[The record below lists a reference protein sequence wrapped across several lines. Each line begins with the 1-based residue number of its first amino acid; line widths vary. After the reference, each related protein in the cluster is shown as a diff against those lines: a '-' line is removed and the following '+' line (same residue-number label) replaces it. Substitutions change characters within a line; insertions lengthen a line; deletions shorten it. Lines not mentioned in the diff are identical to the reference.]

1 MHLMSQFIGKG
12 EEKLDKMGQK
22 RNAKRQCKQRS
33 DEVAGIAITV
43 ARVCEL
49 EAAMSYFAAQCR
61 RHSFASRKNP
71 YECIFGTMSPLET
84 ACTAKRKMLS

>member
-1 MHLMSQFIGKG
+1 MHLMSQFIGKK

-49 EAAMSYFAAQCR
+49 EAAMSYLRRNVAATR
-61 RHSFASRKNP
+61 LRVGKTLTSVFSER
-71 YECIFGTMSPLET
+71 
-84 ACTAKRKMLS
+84 

>member
-49 EAAMSYFAAQCR
+49 EAAMSCFAAQ
-61 RHSFASRKNP
+61 
-71 YECIFGTMSPLET
+71 
-84 ACTAKRKMLS
+84 